1 VPYDES
7 DKDRRYYHGAD
18 CFPLSSDYAPH
29 SSSSTSS
36 SSSSRR
42 SLSPLQMQ
50 CLRRHILMHPS
61 FLSLKNLFYFF
72 VSTPPSPFP
81 KRDPIVIPPIP
92 RPEHDAHVCY
102 HSAYETVWRAVALLQ
117 DFDDD
122 DDDPCP

>member
-1 VPYDES
+1 MLPTAAAAAAAAAVAEAS
-7 DKDRRYYHGAD
+7 A
-18 CFPLSSDYAPH
+18 
-29 SSSSTSS
+29 
-36 SSSSRR
+36 
-42 SLSPLQMQ
+42 PLQMQ

-92 RPEHDAHVCY
+92 RPEHDAQVCY